1 MHPLLPLF
9 AVGLDFLFRDAEPW
23 PHPVRIIGRLLDSL
37 EKRAR
42 EQSRVSLL
50 TAGWI
55 SLFLVCLFTGAITWV
70 VTHLPLLGLIFSLYL
85 AYSGLS
91 LAGLLFAAKRIAALL
106 EENREVEARRYLG
119 MLVTRDTSPLD
130 RRELYKTL
138 AETVSENLN
147 DGFVAPMFY
156 LLLGGPVLLWVYK
169 AVSTMDSMWGYSTS
183 QWRRLGRAG
192 AKTEDVLSYLPAR
205 ITYILTVASAWLWRL
220 SWREAL
226 TLTPKQAGK
235 MESPNAGWP
244 MAACAWAVGAGMG
257 GEALYFGQV
266 RKKPLLGPEARAWD
280 KKAIQNLFRIAL
292 TMGLLWTILGTT
304 LLWIAI

>member
-91 LAGLLFAAKRIAALL
+91 LAGLLFAVGAVLTACCRRAFGIGRDRSFSLFFTTNLKNLGIALLISLPFADPLVTVSIIVYYVVQQIGGAAL
-106 EENREVEARRYLG
+106 ADA
-119 MLVTRDTSPLD
+119 T
-130 RRELYKTL
+130 
-138 AETVSENLN
+138 
-147 DGFVAPMFY
+147 
-156 LLLGGPVLLWVYK
+156 
-169 AVSTMDSMWGYSTS
+169 
-183 QWRRLGRAG
+183 
-192 AKTEDVLSYLPAR
+192 
-205 ITYILTVASAWLWRL
+205 
-220 SWREAL
+220 
-226 TLTPKQAGK
+226 
-235 MESPNAGWP
+235 
-244 MAACAWAVGAGMG
+244 
-257 GEALYFGQV
+257 
-266 RKKPLLGPEARAWD
+266 
-280 KKAIQNLFRIAL
+280 
-292 TMGLLWTILGTT
+292 
-304 LLWIAI
+304 